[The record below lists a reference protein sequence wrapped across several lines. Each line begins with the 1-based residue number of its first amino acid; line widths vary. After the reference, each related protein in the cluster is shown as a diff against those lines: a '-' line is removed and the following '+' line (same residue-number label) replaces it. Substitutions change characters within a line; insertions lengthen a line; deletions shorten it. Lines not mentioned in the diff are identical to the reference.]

1 MHSCASPKSV
11 TPVPPLQLL
20 ALSLWPP
27 LPLSA
32 TKVLKTSPAAKI
44 VAVASAADATAG
56 ADLRVVTMH
65 QTQLSAP
72 TPS

>member
-1 MHSCASPKSV
+1 MHSCASRKSV
-11 TPVPPLQLL
+11 TPAPPLQLL

-44 VAVASAADATAG
+44 VAVANAVG
-56 ADLRVVTMH
+56 AIVALDHLETTMARA
-65 QTQLSAP
+65 LWWEP
-72 TPS
+72 MPN